1 MAKKTPILA
10 LFDPFFEEN
19 FRQFSVKGVGGYPPF
34 PVRFFWQND
43 FPLRGVGGWGGGGG
57 TPLTEKIRSVVFD
70 SLNRFGKISKKS
82 VPRNTDME
90 EPFHEK
96 NMKQNEDMWETKEQ
110 NIEETVRILHD
121 VVMRGRKY
129 ARSSGAVFGI
139 VGILN
144 SKYILLCCS
153 LI

>member
-1 MAKKTPILA
+1 M
-10 LFDPFFEEN
+10 
-19 FRQFSVKGVGGYPPF
+19 
-34 PVRFFWQND
+34 
-43 FPLRGVGGWGGGGG
+43 GGG

-129 ARSSGAVFGI
+129 ARSS
-139 VGILN
+139 
-144 SKYILLCCS
+144 
-153 LI
+153 

>member
-1 MAKKTPILA
+1 M
-10 LFDPFFEEN
+10 
-19 FRQFSVKGVGGYPPF
+19 
-34 PVRFFWQND
+34 
-43 FPLRGVGGWGGGGG
+43 GWGGGGG

-96 NMKQNEDMWETKEQ
+96 NMKQNEETNEDMWETKEQ

-129 ARSSGAVFGI
+129 ARFS
-139 VGILN
+139 
-144 SKYILLCCS
+144 
-153 LI
+153 